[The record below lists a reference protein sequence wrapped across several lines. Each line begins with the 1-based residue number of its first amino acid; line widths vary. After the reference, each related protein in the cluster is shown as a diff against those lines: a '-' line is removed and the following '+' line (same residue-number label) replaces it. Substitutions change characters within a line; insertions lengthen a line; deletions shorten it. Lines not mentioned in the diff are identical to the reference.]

1 MNDFVEQCRREW
13 KRLGVADSVAEEM
26 AAELAADLNEA
37 EDDGVSARELLGNAA
52 TDPRAFAASWAD
64 ERAVIPLA
72 GSTARLP
79 GRTLILAAIAALT
92 IITAVGAGLVLL
104 ASPRASAP
112 QAASDV
118 LLAAA
123 PEPTSIRMVAPPPIS
138 PDGSARVWILRDGR
152 VTVTPIGGSGVEIH
166 TVGSILLIVGIVGVI
181 ASLLLLLW
189 SSRTRNDLSGRGR
202 PAGDAPPGP
211 A

>member
-13 KRLGVADSVAEEM
+13 KRLGVPGSVAEEM

-37 EDDGVSARELLGNAA
+37 EADGVSARELLGNAA
-52 TDPRAFAASWAD
+52 TDPRSFAASWAD

-72 GSTARLP
+72 GSTPGLP
-79 GRTLILAAIAALT
+79 RRTLVLAAIAALT
-92 IITAVGAGLVLL
+92 IIITAVGAGLVLL
-104 ASPRASAP
+104 ASPQASAP

-118 LLAAA
+118 PLEAAA
-123 PEPTSIRMVAPPPIS
+123 PTAIRAVAPRPPP
-138 PDGSARVWILRDGR
+138 PDGSELWITSDGR

-166 TVGSILLIVGIVGVI
+166 TFGSILLILGIAGVI
-181 ASLLLLLW
+181 ASLLLLLR
-189 SSRTRNDLSGRGR
+189 SSRTRNDWSGRG
-202 PAGDAPPGP
+202 APVGGVRPGP